1 MFDLDIIQKIKINT
15 NSTEI
20 ESIKGNMYKLPE
32 KHDNEYYLYDLQ
44 NDKFS
49 KHNKELPGTPI

>member
-32 KHDNEYYLYDLQ
+32 KHDNEYYLYDL
-44 NDKFS
+44 
-49 KHNKELPGTPI
+49 